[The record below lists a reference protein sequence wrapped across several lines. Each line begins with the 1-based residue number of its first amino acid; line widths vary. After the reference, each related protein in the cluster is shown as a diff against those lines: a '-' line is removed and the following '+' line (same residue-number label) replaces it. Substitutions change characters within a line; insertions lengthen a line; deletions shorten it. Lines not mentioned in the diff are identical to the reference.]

1 MKINQIRPLESNFTE
16 VLKMLVLN
24 VKMLYFYGKIP
35 KKCPTV
41 AIVGSRKNSSYGYEV
56 AYQAAYAAARAGAVV
71 VSGLAYGIDSIAHRG
86 ALDAGGVTVAVLGTP
101 IDQIYPWRHT
111 GLAREIVKKGGAV
124 ISEYGPADLPEGKK
138 QVQARFLERNRL
150 IAGLSDIVLVA
161 EAADRSGSLNT
172 ATHAIGQNKDLMVAP
187 GDINRESSR
196 GCNKLL
202 LQGAMPYTGPEDLL
216 EALFPSGADKIGSLS
231 SPGSSGDLSAG
242 ENESNIDKRLAR
254 LAGKLET
261 EVERK
266 IVALILT
273 GTQEGEQIM
282 QRLAIS
288 VAKFNQLITVL
299 EIKGVVKGVGMNKWM
314 VRG

>member
-1 MKINQIRPLESNFTE
+1 
-16 VLKMLVLN
+16 
-24 VKMLYFYGKIP
+24 
-35 KKCPTV
+35 
-41 AIVGSRKNSSYGYEV
+41 
-56 AYQAAYAAARAGAVV
+56 
-71 VSGLAYGIDSIAHRG
+71 
-86 ALDAGGVTVAVLGTP
+86 
-101 IDQIYPWRHT
+101 
-111 GLAREIVKKGGAV
+111 
-124 ISEYGPADLPEGKK
+124 
-138 QVQARFLERNRL
+138 
-150 IAGLSDIVLVA
+150 VA

-216 EALFPSGADKIGSLS
+216 EALFPGGADKIGSLS
-231 SPGSSGDLSAG
+231 SLGSSGDLGAG
-242 ENESNIDKRLAR
+242 ENESNIDKCLAR
-254 LAGKLET
+254 LASKLET

-266 IVALILT
+266 IVALILA

-288 VAKFNQLITVL
+288 VAEFNQIITVL
-299 EIKGVVKGVGMNKWM
+299 EVKGVVKGVGMNKWM